1 MCLKLKQ
8 VIGDHAIFIGRPHA
22 PIVPSEKLP
31 GKTVCLDDFTQ
42 WFWGSS
48 NSKTFDAP
56 VYEQGMCVY

>member
-31 GKTVCLDDFTQ
+31 GKMVCLDDFTQ
-42 WFWGSS
+42 WFWG
-48 NSKTFDAP
+48 
-56 VYEQGMCVY
+56 